1 MDKLASM
8 YAFTQVVEEGS
19 FAAAARKMHLGRSAV
34 NKMVIVLENQ
44 LKAQLLHR
52 STRKVTVTPTGRAFY
67 EKCIQIL
74 ADIEE
79 AELSVSQL
87 HGEPKGLLRINAP
100 MTFGTMHLAP
110 LVAEFMG
117 KYPQLQVQL
126 TLEDRFVEAIAEGY
140 DLLIRI
146 AQPTESGSLITHHLF
161 QTPLVL
167 CASPSYLA
175 NRGIPTHPRELQE
188 HNCLLYGYL
197 SNGDRWQFIDGTE
210 SFNIAVTGTFCAN
223 NGEALATAAAAHLG
237 ITLLPQFIL
246 QPYLTAG
253 TLQVILSDYCPQ
265 QLTVSILYPVNR
277 HLSTKVKL
285 FTEFLKQQF
294 QQNIANQ
301 TVNYK

>member
-1 MDKLASM
+1 MDKLGSM

-19 FAAAARKMHLGRSAV
+19 FAAAARKMNLGRSAV
-34 NKMVIVLENQ
+34 NKMVIALENQ

-52 STRKVTVTPTGRAFY
+52 STRKVTATPTGIAFY
-67 EKCIQIL
+67 EKCVRIL

-100 MTFGTMHLAP
+100 MTFGTMYLAP

-140 DLLIRI
+140 DMLIRI
-146 AQPTESGSLITHHLF
+146 AQPTESSSLIAHHLF
-161 QTPLVL
+161 QTPHVL
-167 CASPSYLA
+167 CASPTYLA
-175 NRGIPTHPRELQE
+175 NRGIPTHPRELSG

-197 SNGDRWQFIDGTE
+197 NNGDRWQFVDGTE
-210 SFNIAVTGTFCAN
+210 AFNLAVTGTFCAN

-237 ITLLPQFIL
+237 IALLPQFIV
-246 QPYLTAG
+246 QPHIISG
-253 TLQVILSDYCPQ
+253 ELQVILSNYCPQ

-294 QQNIANQ
+294 Q
-301 TVNYK
+301 